1 MPERGEVWIADLNPL
16 SGTEAGKARPVLI
29 VRAQALLDT
38 EHRSTFVAPLTTRF
52 VEVDATLPTRIP
64 AAGDLRRD
72 AEILSDQLRVIDNRR
87 LVGGPL
93 TQAGGRLM
101 TRVGEALLE
110 VLDLAKD

>member
-29 VRAQALLDT
+29 VRAQALLDA
-38 EHRSTFVAPLTTRF
+38 EQRSTFVAPVATRL
-52 VEVDATLPTRIP
+52 VDEAEPLRIRIP

-72 AEILSDQLRVIDNRR
+72 SDILIDQLRAIDNRR
-87 LVGGPL
+87 LVRGPL
-93 TQAGGRLM
+93 AQAGGRLM
-101 TRVGEALLE
+101 TRVGEAVLE